1 MLESWGL
8 CQQKFVFPAEIL
20 AFLLQRARSSPCRE
34 KMLYW
39 LVVSTH
45 LKNIDQLGLL
55 FPIYG
60 KTMFQTTN
68 QFISE
73 TFRNLPKR
81 PFFTWDIGRN
91 DRRWMK
97 HSDIPT
103 GSQELSI
110 QSWGQIPK
118 SSSRHEW
125 PWLSIETY
133 WNILKHIE
141 TLKPMVTLGSPFMPL
156 KNTLPR
162 AFPSIKPRLATCPS
176 KPSQTAAAMIN
187 LQQLMEGSKIIPL
200 CNWMARVNPNI
211 PIL

>member
-20 AFLLQRARSSPCRE
+20 AFLLQRARSNPCRE

-141 TLKPMVTLGSPFMPL
+141 TYWNILKHWNPWWLWDLLLCLWKIPCPGPFPAS
-156 KNTLPR
+156 N
-162 AFPSIKPRLATCPS
+162 LASQHAHPNHRKQLLRWSTCS
-176 KPSQTAAAMIN
+176 N
-187 LQQLMEGSKIIPL
+187 LWRDRRSSHFVIGWPE
-200 CNWMARVNPNI
+200 
-211 PIL
+211 